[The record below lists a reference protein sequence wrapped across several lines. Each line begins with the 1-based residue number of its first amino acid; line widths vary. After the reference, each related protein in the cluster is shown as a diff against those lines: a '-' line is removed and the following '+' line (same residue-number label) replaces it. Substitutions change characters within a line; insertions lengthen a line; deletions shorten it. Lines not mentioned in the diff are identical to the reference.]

1 MPALVVEYR
10 EPDNRSCRGGLGS
23 GLDGKVTMTKRWKAV
38 VLVSLSLNLV
48 CFLVIADVGERLVN
62 AQLENLSLFMK
73 LSADQQALRRDL
85 NAAKATF
92 DHTR

>member
-1 MPALVVEYR
+1 MLVDAG
-10 EPDNRSCRGGLGS
+10 PDAGPDERFA
-23 GLDGKVTMTKRWKAV
+23 MTKKWKAV
-38 VLVSLSLNLV
+38 ILVSLSLNLV
-48 CFLVIADVGERLVN
+48 CFLVIADVGERLVD

-92 DHTR
+92 DHPR

>member
-1 MPALVVEYR
+1 
-10 EPDNRSCRGGLGS
+10 
-23 GLDGKVTMTKRWKAV
+23 MTKKWKAV

-48 CFLVIADVGERLVN
+48 CFLVIADVGERLVD

-73 LSADQQALRRDL
+73 LSSDQQALRRDL

-92 DHTR
+92 NHPQ